1 MNASE
6 LFYSRQNLLEKSLSP
21 QINYNSIEHSQKLK
35 SPNIENGDFS
45 KYILTLK
52 MYRGILIGSLAAFF
66 FSLFGFLN
74 KKASFDTASEQ
85 SSLRYFMQLALMILI
100 AKRKHESIL
109 GPREQRKLLLV
120 RGVFGAINFISI
132 GFSLKYIEPADTQA
146 LFNARLVII
155 PILASI
161 FLHEKL
167 KLVHIV
173 SFILTIIGVVFICE
187 QSYFMSLTVIQP
199 KNCSSNHSDEN
210 VKDFKS
216 YIGISLGIVSA
227 FAASGVAILLKK
239 LTNLKVHYSITVIY
253 SSYIGLPTALLISLV
268 MYLTGTRDADDNAA
282 NNAEKLAWQI
292 FYALSSATCGC
303 LNQVLVAIANKYENA
318 NVLAIVSTT
327 CLFWSFLFEFLFLDN
342 DTEPCDSSWIN
353 VFNILGALLILSA
366 AILNILFKIVQERQK
381 KQTI

>member
-6 LFYSRQNLLEKSLSP
+6 LFHSRHNLLENNLLS
-21 QINYNSIEHSQKLK
+21 QKNYNSIKHTQALK
-35 SPNIENGDFS
+35 STNTQNGEFS
-45 KYILTLK
+45 NFILSLK
-52 MYRGILIGSLAAFF
+52 SYRGILIGLLAAFF

-74 KKASFDTASEQ
+74 KKASFNTASEQ
-85 SSLRYFMQLALMILI
+85 SSLRYFMQLVLMILI
-100 AKRKHESIL
+100 AKCRHESIL

-146 LFNARLVII
+146 LFNARLVLI

-167 KLVHIV
+167 KVVHIL
-173 SFILTIIGVVFICE
+173 SLILTIIGVVLICE
-187 QSYFMSLTVIQP
+187 QSYFMSLTVIQA
-199 KNCSSNHSDEN
+199 KNCSSNHSDGN
-210 VKDFKS
+210 LKDFKS
-216 YIGISLGIVSA
+216 YMGISLGIVSA

-268 MYLTGTRDADDNAA
+268 MYLTRTRDADANAA
-282 NNAEKLAWQI
+282 YNAEKLAWQI
-292 FYALSSATCGC
+292 FYALSSASCGC
-303 LNQVLVAIANKYENA
+303 ANQVLVAVANKYENT

-327 CLFWSFLFEFLFLDN
+327 CLFWSFVFDFLFLDIK
-342 DTEPCDSSWIN
+342 EGCGLSWIN
-353 VFNILGALLILSA
+353 VFNILGALLILCA
-366 AILNILFKIVQERQK
+366 AILSILFKIGQERQK